1 MKRGNRVAI
10 PEPILRLQKQLD
22 EFRARHRVRTKLPD
36 ALWRAATELA
46 RQYGVYAVAHP
57 LRLDHSGLSKRVHPG
72 PQAPIGKRQPKASTF
87 VELVSATATATP
99 APALPGCGDACV
111 VEFESVRGSKMRV
124 QWPGRVAPDWPSLL
138 RAWRDAGE

>member
-57 LRLDHSGLSKRVHPG
+57 LRLDHSGLSRRVHPS
-72 PQAPIGKRQPKASTF
+72 PPAPISKRQPKASTF
-87 VELVSATATATP
+87 VELVSAT

-124 QWPGRVAPDWPSLL
+124 QWPGRVAPDWLSLL

>member
-22 EFRARHRVRTKLPD
+22 EFRATHRVRTKLPD
-36 ALWRAATELA
+36 SLWQAATELA

-57 LRLDHSGLSKRVHPG
+57 LRLDHSGLSRRVHPG
-72 PQAPIGKRQPKASTF
+72 PRAPKVRRQQPKANTF
-87 VELVSATATATP
+87 VELVSAAAP
-99 APALPGCGDACV
+99 APPGCGDACV
-111 VEFESVRGSKMRV
+111 IEFESAQGGKMRV
-124 QWPGRVAPDWPSLL
+124 QWPGRVAPDWLSLL

>member
-57 LRLDHSGLSKRVHPG
+57 LRLDHSGLSRRVHPS
-72 PQAPIGKRQPKASTF
+72 PPAPPISKRQPNASTF
-87 VELVSATATATP
+87 VELVSAT

>member
-10 PEPILRLQKQLD
+10 PEPILRLQRQLD
-22 EFRARHRVRTKLPD
+22 EFRASHRVRTKLPD
-36 ALWRAATELA
+36 SLWQAATELA

-57 LRLDHSGLSKRVHPG
+57 LRLDHSGLSRRVHPG
-72 PQAPIGKRQPKASTF
+72 PQAPVSKRPPKANTF
-87 VELVSATATATP
+87 VELVRAT

-111 VEFESVRGSKMRV
+111 IEFESARGGKMRV

-138 RAWRDAGE
+138 RAWRDAEE

>member
-1 MKRGNRVAI
+1 MKRGNRAAI

-22 EFRARHRVRTKLPD
+22 EFRASHRVRTKLPD
-36 ALWRAATELA
+36 SLWQAATELA

-57 LRLDHSGLSKRVHPG
+57 LRLDHSGLSRRVDPG
-72 PQAPIGKRQPKASTF
+72 TQAPASKGQPKGNTF
-87 VELVSATATATP
+87 VELVPAS
-99 APALPGCGDACV
+99 APALSGCGDACV
-111 VEFESVRGSKMRV
+111 IEFESARGGKMRV

>member
-72 PQAPIGKRQPKASTF
+72 PPAPIGKRQPKASTF
-87 VELVSATATATP
+87 VELVSATAP

-124 QWPGRVAPDWPSLL
+124 QWPGRVAPDWLSLL